1 MQKVMV
7 WGLILLYVFGTLILF
22 ATAGGLFFVSMLG
35 DNVYIFA
42 LLAAIVIYFYSLKKM
57 REVLQKNEKLKAYL
71 IGNGVVWA
79 LAFILSIQCAGTTF
93 NTH

>member
-1 MQKVMV
+1 MQKVLE
-7 WGLILLYVFGTLILF
+7 WGLILLYIIGTMLLF
-22 ATAGGLFFVSMLG
+22 VTGGGLLLVSMLG

-57 REVLQKNEKLKAYL
+57 REALQKNEKLKAYL
-71 IGNGVVWA
+71 IGNGVVWS
-79 LAFILSIQCAGTTF
+79 LTFILSIQCAGTTL